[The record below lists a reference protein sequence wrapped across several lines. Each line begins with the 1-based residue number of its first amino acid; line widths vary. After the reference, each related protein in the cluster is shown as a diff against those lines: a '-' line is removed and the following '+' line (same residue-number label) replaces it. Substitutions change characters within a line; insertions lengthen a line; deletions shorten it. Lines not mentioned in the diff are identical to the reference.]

1 MKERGASQTSAST
14 AAQPPGGEW
23 RALGTLLPY
32 LLEFPGRVTLALA
45 CLILAKLAGV
55 LLPLL
60 LKHIVD
66 GLESGADAVVVVP
79 LALLAAYGVLR
90 FANVLFGE
98 LRDVVFGR
106 VSERAMRRAALS
118 VFQHLHALDLDFHL
132 SRRTGGLSRD
142 IERGVNGI
150 SFLLRF
156 SLFNIIPTLI
166 ELAMVAA
173 ILYAAF
179 AAEFALLALGSV
191 VLYIAFSVFVTEWR
205 TQHVRE
211 ANKLDSR
218 ANTRAIDSLLNY
230 ETVKLFG
237 TEAHEAEA
245 YDRFLA
251 DWERAQ
257 GQARLSL
264 SLLNLGQAL
273 IIAGGLTWMMIRAA
287 HGVAGGGMT
296 LGDFVAINAYMIQL
310 FIPLNVLG
318 FVYREIRRA
327 LTDMQRMFALTQ
339 IATQIS
345 DAPDARVLQA
355 QRPRVRFENLSFS
368 YTPARRILQDVSA
381 EIAPGHTLAVV
392 GPSGSGKSTLARLL
406 FRFYDVSAGRIT
418 VDGADIRSLTQ
429 ESLRRHIGVVPQDT
443 VLFNDTLAYNIG
455 YGRPGA
461 SGAEI
466 ERVARLAHLDGFIA
480 HLPEG
485 YETMVGERGL
495 KLSGGEKQRV
505 AIARALLKDPQILV
519 FDEATSSLDS
529 HAEQAILAAIREVAA
544 GRTTLVIAHRLSTI
558 VDADNI
564 VVLEQG
570 RVVEQGRHHELVAR
584 DGTYARLW
592 RLQQQESRQLRAAD
606 SIGEKVLL

>member
-1 MKERGASQTSAST
+1 MKERGAGQSVDALP
-14 AAQPPGGEW
+14 AAGGEW

-32 LLEFPGRVTLALA
+32 LLEFPGRVLLALG
-45 CLILAKLAGV
+45 CLVVAKGAGV

-66 GLESGADAVVVVP
+66 GLQGGAEAVVIVP
-79 LALLAAYGVLR
+79 LALLAAYGALR

-106 VSERAMRRAALS
+106 VSERAMRRAALN
-118 VFQHLHALDLDFHL
+118 VFRHLHALDLDFHL

-156 SLFNIIPTLI
+156 SLFNIIPTLL

-173 ILYAAF
+173 ILYATF

-191 VLYIAFSVFVTEWR
+191 VLYVAFSVVVTEWR

-218 ANTRAIDSLLNY
+218 ANTRAVDSLLNY

-245 YDRFLA
+245 YDRFLSE
-251 DWERAQ
+251 WERAQ

-264 SLLNLGQAL
+264 ALLNLGQAV
-273 IIAGGLTWMMIRAA
+273 IVAGGLTWMLVRAA
-287 HGVAGGGMT
+287 QNVAGGAMT
-296 LGDFVAINAYMIQL
+296 LGDFVAINAYMLQL

-339 IATQIS
+339 IGARVS
-345 DAPDARVLQA
+345 DAPGARVLQA
-355 QRPRVRFENLSFS
+355 QRPRVRFEQISFG
-368 YTPARRILQDVSA
+368 YTPARRILHEVSA
-381 EIAPGHTLAVV
+381 EIPPGHTLAVV

-406 FRFYDVSAGRIT
+406 FRFYDVDSGRIT
-418 VDGADIRSLTQ
+418 VDGADIRELTQ
-429 ESLRRHIGVVPQDT
+429 DSLRRHIGVVPQDT

-455 YGRPGA
+455 YGKPGA
-461 SGAEI
+461 SRAEL

-505 AIARALLKDPQILV
+505 AIARALLKDPQVLI

-544 GRTTLVIAHRLSTI
+544 GRTTLMIAHRLSTI

-570 RVVEQGRHHELVAR
+570 RVVEQGRHRELIAR
-584 DGTYARLW
+584 GGTYARLW
-592 RLQQQESRQLRAAD
+592 RLQQQESRQVAEAEA
-606 SIGEKVLL
+606 IGEKVLL